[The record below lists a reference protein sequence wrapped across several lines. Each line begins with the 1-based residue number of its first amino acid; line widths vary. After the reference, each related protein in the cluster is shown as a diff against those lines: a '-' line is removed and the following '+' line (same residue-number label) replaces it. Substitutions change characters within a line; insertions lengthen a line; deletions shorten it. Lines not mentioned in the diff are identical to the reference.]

1 MKLYENIQPTE
12 KCSYCKKNKIIGSK
26 ETAFVITTQGCRT
39 CRIKNKYLFKPVSI
53 KRVPINNLARKPL
66 YNRVFDTD
74 SFNCNNKNVIGRY
87 Y

>member
-39 CRIKNKYLFKPVSI
+39 CRIKINIFSNLYL
-53 KRVPINNLARKPL
+53 
-66 YNRVFDTD
+66 
-74 SFNCNNKNVIGRY
+74 
-87 Y
+87 